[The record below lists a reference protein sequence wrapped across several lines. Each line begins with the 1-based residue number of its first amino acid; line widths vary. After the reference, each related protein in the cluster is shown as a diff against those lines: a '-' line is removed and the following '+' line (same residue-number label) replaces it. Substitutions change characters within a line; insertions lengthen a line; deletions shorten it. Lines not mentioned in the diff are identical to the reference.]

1 MNFSNYADALAKSF
15 LFYEAQR
22 SGQLPVNNRVSWR
35 RNSALGDAVAR
46 YDANNNGLLEA
57 NETLSRDLSG
67 GYYDAGDR
75 MKYAFPLASA
85 MTMLAW
91 GVTQYQTAYS
101 QSGQLGSALASIKW
115 GADWL
120 LKSHETTGTG
130 TNLQTLRL
138 WGQVGRTDVDHNT
151 WSDDQNIAMPRPAYF
166 VDSSKPGSDLAG
178 EVAAAFAAA
187 SIAFRSTNPTYAN
200 LLLDHAK
207 AVFKFA
213 YQYPGLYSDSITD
226 SLYGSNN
233 FNDELAWGAVWLHK
247 AIQATNGNV
256 NEPLSW
262 ANNQTYLQIARS
274 KNIGLGDWT
283 QTWGNKEYGTA
294 ILIAQ
299 QDPNY
304 NRTDIESW
312 LNYWTVPGPNS
323 IPYTSGGLAFLNQ
336 WGSLR
341 YAANT
346 AFLAAV
352 YSDTIQDYNGRYSN
366 FVKGQIDYILGN
378 NPRGSSYMVGF
389 GSTYSKNPH
398 HAHAHLNGRP
408 DYNGNNGWDLFNANT
423 PSHNLLSG
431 ALVGGPGSINDFDY
445 QDTIQDYIR
454 NEVSLDYNAGLTGA
468 LAYLYSLGSSNL
480 PAITLAVSPASVLE
494 NGTTNLVYTFTRTG
508 STISPLTV
516 NLALSGTATNGID
529 YISIPTTATFVA
541 NSATAVVTL
550 TPIDDLVVESN
561 ETAILS
567 LLSGSGYTLGSATSA
582 TVTIADND
590 WNGTANND
598 TRRGDAGNNA
608 LNGLGGNDSL
618 FGGGGTDSLNGG
630 AGTDN
635 LTGGAGNDV
644 FVFQFGQSILSGIDR
659 IRDLAIG
666 ADKIDLLTAAGAALP
681 TPTAFSRAANSA
693 AAALN
698 TVVNN
703 VFTDA
708 NGAIAGNQALA
719 INSAAL
725 VVATAAGISGTYLVV
740 NDGMAGYQATMDLV
754 VNLTGLSGSL
764 PALGAITPSPWFV

>member
-91 GVTQYQTAYS
+91 GVTQYQTIYS
-101 QSGQLGSALASIKW
+101 QSGQLGYALASIKW
-115 GADWL
+115 GTDWL

-166 VDSSKPGSDLAG
+166 VDFSKPGSDLAG

-187 SIAFRSTNPTYAN
+187 SIAFRSTNLTYAN

-233 FNDELAWGAVWLHK
+233 FDDELAWGAVWLHK

-274 KNIGLGDWT
+274 ENIGLGDWT

-323 IPYTSGGLAFLNQ
+323 IPYTSGGLAFL
-336 WGSLR
+336 
-341 YAANT
+341 
-346 AFLAAV
+346 
-352 YSDTIQDYNGRYSN
+352 I
-366 FVKGQIDYILGN
+366 
-378 NPRGSSYMVGF
+378 
-389 GSTYSKNPH
+389 
-398 HAHAHLNGRP
+398 
-408 DYNGNNGWDLFNANT
+408 
-423 PSHNLLSG
+423 SG
-431 ALVGGPGSINDFDY
+431 APCVMPP
-445 QDTIQDYIR
+445 IR
-454 NEVSLDYNAGLTGA
+454 
-468 LAYLYSLGSSNL
+468 
-480 PAITLAVSPASVLE
+480 
-494 NGTTNLVYTFTRTG
+494 
-508 STISPLTV
+508 
-516 NLALSGTATNGID
+516 
-529 YISIPTTATFVA
+529 
-541 NSATAVVTL
+541 
-550 TPIDDLVVESN
+550 
-561 ETAILS
+561 
-567 LLSGSGYTLGSATSA
+567 
-582 TVTIADND
+582 
-590 WNGTANND
+590 
-598 TRRGDAGNNA
+598 
-608 LNGLGGNDSL
+608 
-618 FGGGGTDSLNGG
+618 
-630 AGTDN
+630 
-635 LTGGAGNDV
+635 
-644 FVFQFGQSILSGIDR
+644 
-659 IRDLAIG
+659 
-666 ADKIDLLTAAGAALP
+666 
-681 TPTAFSRAANSA
+681 
-693 AAALN
+693 
-698 TVVNN
+698 
-703 VFTDA
+703 
-708 NGAIAGNQALA
+708 
-719 INSAAL
+719 
-725 VVATAAGISGTYLVV
+725 
-740 NDGMAGYQATMDLV
+740 
-754 VNLTGLSGSL
+754 
-764 PALGAITPSPWFV
+764 PS